1 MKANLI
7 TKELFHRE
15 IKQACTTG
23 KCFVK
28 RRKPKEGKFLLCN
41 CVYQNEW
48 RRSIPFSS
56 CLQSNHAKQNVLL
69 RARTVV
75 SQNFGSSEERED
87 AMSAFE
93 PIYLTHKP
101 YSLQCTTHNFG
112 SENKILAMDPIRNYS

>member
-7 TKELFHRE
+7 TKELFQRE
-15 IKQACTTG
+15 IKQASTTG

-28 RRKPKEGKFLLCN
+28 RRKPKERKFLLCN

-48 RRSIPFSS
+48 RRCIYFSL

-69 RARTVV
+69 RPRTVV

-87 AMSAFE
+87 VMSTVE
-93 PIYLTHKP
+93 PILLAHKP
-101 YSLQCTTHNFG
+101 VVIQWKAHNF
-112 SENKILAMDPIRNYS
+112 D